1 MPEPRYSA
9 NLPSVGL
16 VSMFRSPIC
25 EDFSKLDADIAF
37 LGIPYDGG
45 IGFRP
50 GTRFGPREMRTMSVR
65 YSAWGGHVPNGY
77 WDVNQRRRFL
87 KGLRMADC
95 GDVDVAY
102 YDWESNR
109 RKMTGCIEAILDR
122 GAFPVLIGG
131 DHSVTFPNVCAF
143 SRFGL
148 LDIVHIDAHM
158 DWRDEVGG
166 VREANAS
173 PLRRS
178 KELPFVRNMVHL
190 GIRDVRTSDDQ
201 VADAEAAG
209 ARVFTRE
216 EIRDQ
221 GAAGILSRFPD
232 LGNVFVT
239 IDIDGL
245 DPSIAPG
252 TGSPTADG
260 LLYHEVRAL
269 LQGVA
274 KRGNVVGFDLVE
286 VNPMVDEHGRTCLLA
301 STLILEFLGAIFAAR
316 GLGLEA
322 SEPREREKAER

>member
-1 MPEPRYSA
+1 MSEPRYVA

-16 VSMFRSPIC
+16 VSMFGSPIC
-25 EDFSKLDADIAF
+25 EDFSKLETDIAF

-50 GTRFGPREMRTMSVR
+50 GTRFGPREIRNYSIR
-65 YSAWGGHVPNGY
+65 YKAWGGHAPNGY

-87 KGLRMADC
+87 RGLRMTDC
-95 GDVDVAY
+95 GDVDIAY
-102 YDWESNR
+102 YDFDNNR
-109 RKMTGCIEAILDR
+109 RRMTSSIEAILDR

-143 SRFGL
+143 SRFGP

-158 DWRDEVGG
+158 DWRDQIAG
-166 VREANAS
+166 VRHANAS

-201 VADAEAAG
+201 IADAEAAG

-216 EIRDQ
+216 QIRELGVKAVLD
-221 GAAGILSRFPD
+221 RFPK

-252 TGSPTADG
+252 TGSPTVDG

-269 LQGVA
+269 LQGTA
-274 KRGNVVGFDLVE
+274 RLGKVVGFDLVE
-286 VNPMVDEHGRTCLLA
+286 VNPMVDLYGQTSLLA
-301 STLILEFLGAIFAAR
+301 STLILEFLGAIFAAQ
-316 GLGLEA
+316 GKGLET
-322 SEPREREKAER
+322 

>member
-1 MPEPRYSA
+1 MSEPRYDA

-16 VSMFRSPIC
+16 VSMFRSTIC

-50 GTRFGPREMRTMSVR
+50 GTRFGPREIRTYSVR
-65 YSAWGGHVPNGY
+65 YSAWGGHTPNGY
-77 WDVNQRRRFL
+77 WDVNQRKRFL
-87 KGLRMADC
+87 KGIRMVDC
-95 GDVDVAY
+95 GDVDIVY
-102 YDWESNR
+102 YDFDINR
-109 RKMTGCIEAILDR
+109 RKMTSNIEAILDR

-143 SRFGL
+143 SRFGP

-158 DWRDEVGG
+158 DWRDSIGG
-166 VREANAS
+166 VKYANAS

-190 GIRDVRTSDDQ
+190 GIRDVRTSNDQ

-209 ARVFTRE
+209 AKVFTRDQ
-216 EIRDQ
+216 IRTLGPKAVMEQ
-221 GAAGILSRFPD
+221 FPK

-252 TGSPTADG
+252 TGSPTVDG

-269 LQGVA
+269 LQGVC
-274 KRGNVVGFDLVE
+274 KMGKVVGFDLVE
-286 VNPMVDEHGRTCLLA
+286 VNPMVDHYGQTCLLA
-301 STLILEFLGAIFAAR
+301 STLILEFLGAIFASQGR
-316 GLGLEA
+316 GLET
-322 SEPREREKAER
+322 

>member
-1 MPEPRYSA
+1 MTEPRYAA

-16 VSMFRSPIC
+16 CSFFRSPVH
-25 EDFSKLDADIAF
+25 EDFATLDTDVAF

-50 GTRFGPREMRTMSVR
+50 GTRFGPRELRTFSVR
-65 YSAWGGHVPNGY
+65 YSAWGGPKPNGY

-87 KGLRMADC
+87 KGVRMADC
-95 GDVDVAY
+95 GDVDITY
-102 YDWESNR
+102 YDFDINR
-109 RKMTGCIEAILDR
+109 RKITSSIEAILDR
-122 GAFPVLIGG
+122 GAFPVLVGG

-143 SRFGL
+143 SRFGP

-166 VREANAS
+166 VRFANAS

-178 KELPFVRNMVHL
+178 KELSFVRNMVHL

-209 ARVFTRE
+209 AVVITRD
-216 EIRDQ
+216 EIRRQ
-221 GAAGILSRFPD
+221 GTDAALGRFPQ
-232 LGNVFVT
+232 LGNTFVT

-252 TGSPTADG
+252 TGSPTVDG

-274 KRGNVVGFDLVE
+274 ARSNIVGFDLVE

-316 GLGLEA
+316 GIGVE
-322 SEPREREKAER
+322 

>member
-1 MPEPRYSA
+1 MTDPRYVA

-16 VSMFRSPIC
+16 TTFYRSPVC
-25 EDFSKLDADIAF
+25 EALDEVDAEIAF

-50 GTRFGPREMRTMSVR
+50 GTRFGPREMRNMSVR
-65 YSAWGGHVPNGY
+65 YSAWGGQIPNGY
-77 WDVNQRRRFL
+77 WDVNRRRRFL
-87 KGLRMADC
+87 KGVRMVDC
-95 GDVDVAY
+95 GDVDIVY
-102 YDWESNR
+102 YDFETNR
-109 RKMTGCIEAILDR
+109 RNITSNIETLLDR

-143 SRFGL
+143 SRFGP

-158 DWRDEVGG
+158 DWRDEIGG
-166 VREANAS
+166 VRYGNAS

-209 ARVFTRE
+209 AIVITRE
-216 EIRDQ
+216 EIREQ
-221 GAAGILSRFPD
+221 GVKAILERFPA

-239 IDIDGL
+239 VDIDGL

-260 LLYHEVRAL
+260 LLYHEVRGL
-269 LQGVA
+269 LQGAA

-301 STLILEFLGAIFAAR
+301 STLVLEFLGAIFASR
-316 GLGLEA
+316 GIGVE
-322 SEPREREKAER
+322 